1 MNAVLA
7 TEAELRAAVGLE
19 PEALGAIAE
28 GFAKLSLGEV
38 TQPPILRL
46 DLPEH
51 HGELDVKTAY
61 VRGLDS
67 FAVKL
72 STGFFDNPRRGL
84 PTAGGLMVVLASE
97 TGAVRA
103 VLLEGGYLTD
113 LRTALAGAL
122 AAKLFAPARVRT
134 VGIVGTGSQARW
146 QLRAL
151 PLARAF
157 ERALVWGRRPQQA
170 ESYAEEMGA
179 VLGKPV
185 AVAESLERL
194 VAESELVVTT
204 TPAREPLIRAAWL
217 HPGLHL
223 TAMGADAEH
232 KNELEPAVLATAER
246 IVCDSRA
253 QCLRLGELRSA
264 RAAGVLSDEREV
276 AELGEVVALR
286 RPARQDDAELT
297 VCDLTGTGVQ
307 DTMIARLA
315 LERLQRGGA

>member
-1 MNAVLA
+1 MSAALVS
-7 TEAELRAAVGLE
+7 EAELRAAVGLE
-19 PEALGAIAE
+19 PEALEAIAE

-61 VRGLDS
+61 VRGLES

-84 PTAGGLMVVLASE
+84 PTAGGLMIVLSSE

-103 VLLEGGYLTD
+103 VLLDNGYLTD

-122 AAKLFAPARVRT
+122 AARLFAPATVRT
-134 VGIVGTGSQARW
+134 VGVVGTGAQARW

-170 ESYAEEMGA
+170 EAYAAEMSA
-179 VLGKPV
+179 ALGKPV

-204 TPAREPLIRAAWL
+204 TPAREPLIRATWL

-232 KNELEPAVLATAER
+232 KNELEPAVLAAADR
-246 IVCDSRA
+246 IACDSRA

-264 RAAGVLSDEREV
+264 REAGALRDAHEV
-276 AELGEVVALR
+276 AELGEVVAGR
-286 RPARQDDAELT
+286 RPGRQDEAEIT
-297 VCDLTGTGVQ
+297 ICDLTGTGVQ
-307 DTMIARLA
+307 DTAIARLA